1 MTRLSGDNRRSLLAI
16 ALLLFVT
23 NHDCIASIP
32 SEELSELDESALRDW
47 LRTTYEKG
55 VDPSSQLSAEGGTVA
70 DDGNGN
76 NDDVEGNESEAG
88 TGTKVAEMKNGS
100 EDDIVETEVKESE
113 PSMATTKEG
122 QDGKNIS
129 SVDRSDSDQND
140 ATDSQ
145 PAETKRDAKVETTIK
160 DQLVPG
166 ISDEKM
172 IDDGKNTTDSK
183 VSSHGNDPLVDSDQ
197 KVKNLTSPVA
207 NIPEIEMEQN
217 NSEDATNTT
226 KDESAEIVSEA
237 STENVTDP
245 TMEPSSSTDPVDDT
259 GNADPAIADTTT
271 PETDAEIV
279 NGTFAATPSS
289 TNETTAP
296 VQIDDTTTQGNVTDV
311 QMDGS
316 TDGGEKEK
324 AKKNKKTK
332 EEGNKEGKQKVEEKE
347 EMKEEGKEETK
358 EEEKKEKKSPK
369 KGSLA
374 DFFNK
379 GNEKDK
385 KRRAMYDNATKEK
398 PEPETST
405 KTEPESAPMKDT
417 KEPEVPKDA
426 TMTTETV
433 QAEPETVNIDAK
445 TNEIISSEEEPEPT
459 NTTVTTIKQ
468 PANETESIVLDVDDK
483 EYGYTTIW
491 GKKRNLETVDKFLPP
506 DAQDT
511 TGEGNSSSTD
521 GGSTGDSGSANATN
535 DGMANGTMSEIR
547 DANALFVEG
556 LDDIDKFFQKVDAPD
571 ELEPGAI
578 GSSLQEILVGQGV
591 QILRKRAMMIVERIR
606 KFFTRAP
613 DGSFVLVTRE
623 EFEVASRVVLRGL
636 QEGWSRIQK
645 FVDDVFDQDNDNDEL
660 TESFVFDQDQN
671 KIMAM
676 KQKLEA
682 QQRGSAAGG
691 SGAFADG
698 NTLSENGKLEE
709 LLRKQMAGSR

>member
-16 ALLLFVT
+16 ALLVFVT

-113 PSMATTKEG
+113 PSMATTKER
-122 QDGKNIS
+122 QDGKNF
-129 SVDRSDSDQND
+129 SVVDKSDSDQND
-140 ATDSQ
+140 AIDSQ

-245 TMEPSSSTDPVDDT
+245 TMEPPSSTDPVDDT
-259 GNADPAIADTTT
+259 GNADPATADTTT

-332 EEGNKEGKQKVEEKE
+332 EEGNKEGKRR
-347 EMKEEGKEETK
+347 GRAFLSS
-358 EEEKKEKKSPK
+358 KK
-369 KGSLA
+369 
-374 DFFNK
+374 
-379 GNEKDK
+379 
-385 KRRAMYDNATKEK
+385 
-398 PEPETST
+398 
-405 KTEPESAPMKDT
+405 
-417 KEPEVPKDA
+417 
-426 TMTTETV
+426 
-433 QAEPETVNIDAK
+433 
-445 TNEIISSEEEPEPT
+445 
-459 NTTVTTIKQ
+459 
-468 PANETESIVLDVDDK
+468 
-483 EYGYTTIW
+483 
-491 GKKRNLETVDKFLPP
+491 
-506 DAQDT
+506 
-511 TGEGNSSSTD
+511 
-521 GGSTGDSGSANATN
+521 
-535 DGMANGTMSEIR
+535 
-547 DANALFVEG
+547 
-556 LDDIDKFFQKVDAPD
+556 
-571 ELEPGAI
+571 
-578 GSSLQEILVGQGV
+578 
-591 QILRKRAMMIVERIR
+591 
-606 KFFTRAP
+606 
-613 DGSFVLVTRE
+613 
-623 EFEVASRVVLRGL
+623 
-636 QEGWSRIQK
+636 
-645 FVDDVFDQDNDNDEL
+645 
-660 TESFVFDQDQN
+660 
-671 KIMAM
+671 
-676 KQKLEA
+676 
-682 QQRGSAAGG
+682 
-691 SGAFADG
+691 
-698 NTLSENGKLEE
+698 
-709 LLRKQMAGSR
+709 